1 MTEVLETVGEWYS
14 LQDAAARLGVSVD
27 TVRKKAK
34 NREILSRQVPMPQ
47 GFRYEVFLGEFC
59 ASEMVAPTP
68 IDQPRTEAP
77 PVDLAP
83 LKELIEELVNRN
95 AQLERENGALSAKL
109 EAAESR
115 LLALM
120 APRLEDPPTCTPR
133 RPWSCFW

>member
-14 LQDAAARLGVSVD
+14 LQDAAARLGVSID

-34 NREILSRQVPMPQ
+34 NRELLSRQVPMPQ

-59 ASEMVAPTP
+59 VSEEVAPTL
-68 IDQPRTEAP
+68 IDPPRTEAP

-109 EAAESR
+109 EAAESQ
-115 LLALM
+115 LLALT
-120 APRLEDPPTCTPR
+120 APGLADPPTCAPR
-133 RPWSCFW
+133 RPWWCFW